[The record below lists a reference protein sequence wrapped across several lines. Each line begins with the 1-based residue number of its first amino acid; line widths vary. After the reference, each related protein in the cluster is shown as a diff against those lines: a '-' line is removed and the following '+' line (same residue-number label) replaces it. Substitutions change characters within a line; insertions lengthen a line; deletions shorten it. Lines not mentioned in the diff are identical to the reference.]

1 MQPASF
7 YSDETQGEKKKKKSH
22 LNIKII
28 KTSFSLENLG

>member
-7 YSDETQGEKKKKKSH
+7 YSDETQGKKKKRH